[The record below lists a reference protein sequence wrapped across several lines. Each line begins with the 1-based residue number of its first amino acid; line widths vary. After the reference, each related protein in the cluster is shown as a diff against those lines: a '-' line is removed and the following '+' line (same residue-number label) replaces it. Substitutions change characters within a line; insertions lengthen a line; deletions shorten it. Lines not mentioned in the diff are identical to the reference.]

1 MKKINIVI
9 GFLALVALTFVN
21 VSFGTFEQVYPD
33 VKVETIEANDQ
44 IGEEEGKWAVVDC
57 GPGHPDV
64 CAGDGEFI
72 CCK

>member
-1 MKKINIVI
+1 MKRINIVL
-9 GFLALVALTFVN
+9 GLLALVVLMFFN

-57 GPGHPDV
+57 GPGTPGLCIGV
-64 CAGDGEFI
+64 GNLT
-72 CCK
+72 CCD